1 MGIEATHCQE
11 TCMTRRI
18 HWEPV
23 RAPEQPNPDLPAPAS
38 RLQGFLIALT
48 PLTAIPGLIMLAGYL
63 TQGAP

>member
-1 MGIEATHCQE
+1 
-11 TCMTRRI
+11 MTRRI

-23 RAPEQPNPDLPAPAS
+23 RAPEQPNPDLPAPAP

-48 PLTAIPGLIMLAGYL
+48 PLTPIPGLIMLAGYL